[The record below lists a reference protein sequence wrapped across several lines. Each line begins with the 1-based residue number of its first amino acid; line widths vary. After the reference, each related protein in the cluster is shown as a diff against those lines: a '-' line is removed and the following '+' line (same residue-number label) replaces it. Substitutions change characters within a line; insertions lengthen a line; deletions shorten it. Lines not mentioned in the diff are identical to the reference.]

1 MKKVFILSLFI
12 LLSASTPAN
21 DRPDVKI
28 NDVDIAEVYTP
39 VYQSDDGEDTVQVQG
54 MVPNSTGNR
63 KWFRMVTE
71 FETRP
76 EWLDKLTLE
85 YYVLM
90 PSPDKQEVLFKGT
103 VNYVDIPKGRDHLSE
118 MYMHFN
124 SYERHYGRGKIE
136 YAVVALMDGKE
147 MALETSRKE
156 PKEWWKSITPHPC
169 ELLNRLDTPF
179 RVISVEKYEAQNR
192 CVQSQ

>member
-12 LLSASTPAN
+12 LLSASAPAN